1 MESSKPTPKR
11 IRKPRTLVRA
21 LNRFLRQEDW
31 AAGMQYVAEILPEE
45 STREVTYAKLRF
57 VLHFALLC
65 RVEPA
70 FIPVQRMLIDDLKD
84 EILKTSKWFEAAL
97 TYYFERFD
105 AFQLLELSRAYRRA
119 FPESASAQSWCNSA
133 DILFSHPETP
143 IDFAE
148 RVRFFWH
155 RFSLFEAKIREVFE
169 TNAHARDYDFDGF
182 VESFAFLLPAFT
194 FHIDRPLDPKK
205 SARIEVACRFPEH
218 FEELLYFVNRAPR
231 RLKRFWQI
239 EPGTV
244 RDPDFVLERGAQEIR
259 AEDVEV
265 WPAIDAQGAVTL
277 TLRSRKI
284 EDVVAGEPE
293 AAAEIVRTLCLR
305 TMGEALFTCGVRK
318 LHLTDD
324 PPERPGMPL
333 SDIVSW
339 YEKEA
344 PQYLKATI
352 RSLSRSAVEFTRLRA
367 APAVEKIGDWTA
379 RTDVLSGKTALPAL
393 VNMWELSRSPEELR
407 ARGELSWYFEHGIVP
422 ATIFGWYPPGTPK
435 RVMRADARRVVDWVN
450 RRSKE
455 LGAPIGHAGGI
466 LFGEQTFYV
475 DALFWTSL
483 PQSFV
488 IELPL
493 ALQAAYTGFQVAHAA
508 ADTIV
513 FARRPEDAGDDW
525 KPLRLLRRPGNP
537 VDTGAW
543 PPPMISMLERIRD
556 GLLAVPENGEKADA
570 QAAVT
575 EWVDAEGFLGHA

>member
-1 MESSKPTPKR
+1 MESSKPTSKR

-21 LNRFLRQEDW
+21 LNRFLRQEEW

-84 EILKTSKWFEAAL
+84 EILKTSEWFEAAL

-105 AFQLLELSRAYRRA
+105 ALQLLELSRAYRRA

-169 TNAHARDYDFDGF
+169 TNADARDYDFDGF

-205 SARIEVACRFPEH
+205 SARLEVACRFPEH
-218 FEELLYFVNRAPR
+218 FEELLYFVDCAPR

-305 TMGEALFTCGVRK
+305 AMGEALFTSC
-318 LHLTDD
+318 
-324 PPERPGMPL
+324 
-333 SDIVSW
+333 
-339 YEKEA
+339 
-344 PQYLKATI
+344 
-352 RSLSRSAVEFTRLRA
+352 RS
-367 APAVEKIGDWTA
+367 
-379 RTDVLSGKTALPAL
+379 RTS
-393 VNMWELSRSPEELR
+393 S
-407 ARGELSWYFEHGIVP
+407 
-422 ATIFGWYPPGTPK
+422 PGT
-435 RVMRADARRVVDWVN
+435 RRR
-450 RRSKE
+450 RRS
-455 LGAPIGHAGGI
+455 I
-466 LFGEQTFYV
+466 
-475 DALFWTSL
+475 
-483 PQSFV
+483 
-488 IELPL
+488 
-493 ALQAAYTGFQVAHAA
+493 
-508 ADTIV
+508 
-513 FARRPEDAGDDW
+513 
-525 KPLRLLRRPGNP
+525 
-537 VDTGAW
+537 
-543 PPPMISMLERIRD
+543 
-556 GLLAVPENGEKADA
+556 
-570 QAAVT
+570 
-575 EWVDAEGFLGHA
+575 